1 MHSGNA
7 TQDAM
12 CCKCIA
18 VRRIAVRKL
27 PRLPPCGRRNQ
38 KSLISCFMLCISTR
52 LVSYLTETN
61 PFLGFFLSIYTVWL
75 PASSGDEF
83 AAKYV
88 KGLELAF
95 GLPLRLPCCLP
106 ARAA

>member
-12 CCKCIA
+12 CIA

-95 GLPLRLPCCLP
+95 GLPLWLPCRLL